1 MMFETY
7 LKLWDLTPDG
17 DPIETLTSNL
27 LPVQSPDGP
36 AMLKIG
42 KTDNIDEQTEIVLH
56 CYNGIGAVKLLAAD
70 GQTTLMERTNPQDL
84 KSLAL
89 SGQDDQASEIIAS
102 TITKLHQY
110 SGPLPDLPKIE
121 DVFAP
126 LMDSTD
132 PRFKACANSAR
143 EMLAEPNRILLHR
156 DIHHENILNSPRG
169 WLAIDPKGVIG
180 PPIYE
185 FANSFHN
192 PVPHIELLRDAG
204 RMQRM
209 ADIFANNSSHSAKN
223 LLRAAH
229 AHAAISTIWYEND
242 GGSSDYM
249 LKNAEILGTL
259 I

>member
-1 MMFETY
+1 MFKTY
-7 LKLWDLTPDG
+7 LKRWNLTPDG
-17 DPIETLTSNL
+17 EPIETHTSNL
-27 LPVQSPDGP
+27 LPVGSPNGP
-36 AMLKIG
+36 AMLKVP
-42 KTDNIDEQTEIVLH
+42 KADDTDEQTEIALR
-56 CYNGIGAVKLLAAD
+56 CYNGIGAVKLLASD
-70 GQTTLMERTNPQDL
+70 GQTTLMERTDPQDL

-89 SGQDDQASEIIAS
+89 SGQDDQASKIIAS
-102 TITKLHQY
+102 TIAKLHEY

-126 LMDSTD
+126 LLNSTD
-132 PRFKACANSAR
+132 LRFKACANSAR

-192 PVPHIELLRDAG
+192 PVPHIELLRDAD

-209 ADIFANNSSHSAKN
+209 ADIFANNSPHSAKD

-229 AHAAISTIWYEND
+229 AHAAISTIWHEND

-249 LKNAEILGTL
+249 LRNAEILGTL

>member
-1 MMFETY
+1 MFETY
-7 LKLWDLTPDG
+7 LKRWNLTPDG
-17 DPIETLTSNL
+17 EPIETHTSNL
-27 LPVQSPDGP
+27 LPVKSPDGA
-36 AMLKIG
+36 AMLKIP
-42 KTDNIDEQTEIVLH
+42 KNNDTDEQTEIALR

-70 GQTTLMERTNPQDL
+70 GLTTLMERTDPQDL

-89 SGQDDQASEIIAS
+89 SGQDDQASKVIAT
-102 TITKLHQY
+102 TIAKLHQY
-110 SGPLPDLPKIE
+110 SGPLPDLPIIE

-126 LMDSTD
+126 LLTSTD
-132 PRFKACANSAR
+132 PRFTACASSAR

-192 PVPHIELLRDAG
+192 PVPHIELLRDAD
-204 RMQRM
+204 RMLRM
-209 ADIFANNSSHSAKN
+209 ADIFAENSPHSAKD

-229 AHAAISTIWYEND
+229 AHAGISTIWHESD
-242 GGSSDYM
+242 GGSSDYV
-249 LKNAEILGTL
+249 LKNAKILGTL